1 MAKQHAGKVLA
12 PFLSEAH
19 TNQAPS
25 WCSHCEAT
33 NALEKGLEAAL
44 GVMRTTFEPQNVGV
58 KCEQAECVDTMR
70 AEINSNNSGP
80 FGNEFVEFESS
91 FCVLA
96 RINNF
101 ERFEFFGVSGVPV
114 LCAVACS
121 HTRPDT
127 QHGHSTAQIHTAQSY
142 CIRQLDQRTRE
153 GLCKIFTC
161 FSNSTLVVRPGIKY

>member
-58 KCEQAECVDTMR
+58 SGNVNKFLTSECRRVRTPCAR
-70 AEINSNNSGP
+70 KINSNNSGT
-80 FGNEFVEFESS
+80 FGNELVEFEPS
-91 FCVLA
+91 FC
-96 RINNF
+96 
-101 ERFEFFGVSGVPV
+101 P
-114 LCAVACS
+114 
-121 HTRPDT
+121 
-127 QHGHSTAQIHTAQSY
+127 
-142 CIRQLDQRTRE
+142 RE
-153 GLCKIFTC
+153 
-161 FSNSTLVVRPGIKY
+161 N